1 MNYKIAIDASKGGQD
16 VGQQGNGITEK
27 DFNLQMSNYLKE
39 RLDDLKIENIVTRN
53 TDRTISDDERV
64 NIITSAFGND
74 KKVIVISN
82 ALSNDGEGLEV
93 IYALRN
99 NDKLAGKIA
108 DEVTEAGG
116 IVSKY
121 YQLRDPKNTQDDYYE
136 IIKDT
141 PNYETIII
149 SYGNPSNQKDA
160 ERLRN
165 DYQDYAEAILK
176 AIASYIEVKYVPKEG
191 TNYYVV
197 KKGDSLWKIANEYDI
212 TVNELKELN
221 NLKTNVL
228 QIGQGLEIPTAKKT
242 ITYTVKKGDSLWKIA
257 NTYKT
262 SVDAIKK
269 LNNLVTDLLQI
280 GQVLKIPQA

>member
-64 NIITSAFGND
+64 NIITSSFGND
-74 KKVIVISN
+74 KKVIVVSN
-82 ALSNDGEGLEV
+82 ALSDAGEGLEV

-136 IIKDT
+136 
-141 PNYETIII
+141 TIII
-149 SYGNPSNQKDA
+149 
-160 ERLRN
+160 
-165 DYQDYAEAILK
+165 
-176 AIASYIEVKYVPKEG
+176 
-191 TNYYVV
+191 
-197 KKGDSLWKIANEYDI
+197 
-212 TVNELKELN
+212 
-221 NLKTNVL
+221 
-228 QIGQGLEIPTAKKT
+228 
-242 ITYTVKKGDSLWKIA
+242 
-257 NTYKT
+257 
-262 SVDAIKK
+262 
-269 LNNLVTDLLQI
+269 
-280 GQVLKIPQA
+280 

>member
-1 MNYKIAIDASKGGQD
+1 MNYKIAIDASKGGD
-16 VGQQGNGITEK
+16 DIGQQGNGIVEK
-27 DFNLQMSNYLKE
+27 DFNLQVANYLKE
-39 RLDDLKIENIVTRN
+39 RLDDLKIESSVTRN
-53 TDRTISDDERV
+53 TDRTISTDERV

-82 ALSNDGEGLEV
+82 ALGDAGEGLEI

-99 NDKLAGKIA
+99 NDKLASKIA
-108 DEVTEAGG
+108 NEVTEAGG

-176 AIASYIEVKYVPKEG
+176 AITSYIGIKYVPKEG

-197 KKGDSLWKIANEYDI
+197 KKGDSLWKIANENDT

-221 NLKTNVL
+221 NLKSNIL
-228 QIGQGLEIPTAKKT
+228 NIGQILAIPRTNKT
-242 ITYTVKKGDSLWKIA
+242 ITYVVKKGDTIFME
-257 NTYKT
+257 
-262 SVDAIKK
+262 
-269 LNNLVTDLLQI
+269 NNE
-280 GQVLKIPQA
+280 